1 MLINH
6 TRKNTSN
13 SRTILVAWAA
23 MQNGD
28 VGDAIPFAQYTD
40 KSVQMAG
47 TFGGGGIVTIEGSN
61 DGDNWSTLTDPQ
73 GNDLN
78 FATSKIEMVTEAT
91 MFVRPR
97 VVSGDVTTSLSVT
110 LLARE

>member
-6 TRKNTSN
+6 TRKPTNN
-13 SRTILVAWAA
+13 SRTLLVSWAA

-28 VGDAIPFAQYTD
+28 VGDAIPFSQYTD
-40 KSVQMAG
+40 KSIQVAG
-47 TFGGGGIVTIEGSN
+47 TFGAGGVVTIEGSN
-61 DGDNWSTLTDPQ
+61 DGDNWATLTDPQ

-78 FATSKIEMVTEAT
+78 IATAKIELVCEAT
-91 MFVRPR
+91 LLVRPR
-97 VVSGDVTTSLSVT
+97 VASGDGTTSLSVT